1 MYVFAFSVVKS
12 TPPQTSVET
21 LNDVEFLSQKST
33 CPYVSVKI
41 EKVVYMRFCDV
52 GKGNNEIEGK
62 SCMSLILTV
71 MEYCSLYC
79 FFKAAMTGTERKAL
93 NKYYPPDFDPRKLPK
108 VSIPRNR
115 QYVIRVMAPFNMKCN
130 TCGEYIYKG
139 KKFNA
144 RRETVED
151 EDYIG
156 LSIFRFYIRC
166 PQCLAEITFKT
177 DLKNCDYAE
186 EHGATRLFEAEKML
200 INQLSVMEEEAEKEK
215 GNAMLMLEKRTKMSR
230 FEMEALERLEDLKEL
245 NKRQATV
252 DYDALIEQAKE
263 EELAEI
269 LHQKEEEDRYVQ
281 SVFENTIDKSGPS
294 SSSLLIKRLPDL
306 SDEETDKKLETSTFV
321 VEKKPRI
328 SKQKL
333 FLRGVVK
340 KKDTSV
346 VEKKKTFS
354 QLGND
359 STAPDT
365 GSLGLLGT
373 YGGGIC
379 KLILKSFYACCGFF
393 RLAGSQM
400 KISLLSMNPESESS
414 LVMNTSSSGNLSFEL
429 ILRPPTKHAPANL
442 SSPCNLKTTL
452 QEIEGKLKAAE
463 ERRLNVEAEK
473 VEKAKI
479 EERLLE
485 AAERRKALLQKF
497 QEETEKEIQ
506 NRAKVTSLNRE
517 KLFEERIEKIK
528 DHEKHVEEVRRS
540 RGKLSPNTKSEMEAD
555 LAYVKSLEKMTIAEL
570 EEKLTEKDKLIDEIQ
585 TAMKGEIES
594 GQFDA
599 TFRLAEAKAYRRIIS
614 GIIKENLLIFF
625 VWITVILRWTFQI
638 VQLFGSVCH
647 VLCITFELQIT
658 IIKYPYCRCAQCVKN
673 SSVFSVEK
681 SQHQVVIHRKVYNL
695 EEFDE
700 EFDKRYVD
708 LTLIGRA
715 KKTLLNIWNEGFS
728 FFQRLLSARFPCIKW
743 LLQYNV
749 KKDLPTDVLSGITVG
764 VFNIPQGMA
773 YGMLAGTSAAN
784 GLYTSFYP
792 PLIYSIFGSS
802 NQISIGT
809 FSVISLMTAGVIAK
823 FSHFTCKDFGSYF
836 SHNATVST
844 PENWFCGS
852 SSSRC
857 TPDVNEVTEIAMS
870 LAFLVGVFQIL
881 LGLMNMGF
889 LSVYLSDQLVE
900 GLTTG
905 SAVLVFTSQI
915 RHVFGIKGLPDT
927 GNPLD
932 IIKFYGCFF
941 IKIDYFNWLALV
953 ISAICILSIIV
964 VKQFLDPPFKRY
976 FKFSLPFE
984 LFLVIATTAI
994 SYGLNL
1000 NEAYSIDI
1008 VGKVPKGLVYPRLP
1022 RWDLFPELASD
1033 AIAISVVIYS
1043 ICISLAKLNGSP
1055 LEWSTWD
1062 LRFSLANAPAL
1073 HLVELAGVFA
1083 AAVVMI
1089 VLLFLAG
1096 LLTHLPKCV
1105 LASVIIVALKG
1116 MFFQMRSLPKLWRCS
1131 KPDFL
1136 IWVVSFCSVVL
1147 LDITYGLLVSVAFA
1161 LLTIVFKSQPDSICL
1176 GRIPKTE
1183 LYRGLNAYAK
1193 AEEIPGVKIYRFDSP
1208 LFFAN
1213 VENFR
1218 QRLYECTGIDPIDQK
1233 VADDLSKK
1241 HKNYGSMESRS
1252 TEKQPNVNS
1261 SEWPVTESKTDA
1273 NCSSFPFVD
1282 LMGVESMKQIYL
1294 EYKKIGIA
1302 VKFAYCKVSLRQILE
1317 RTDFFQTVPKARL
1330 YPSIEDAVA
1339 VATCCS
1345 CTSF

>member
-1 MYVFAFSVVKS
+1 M
-12 TPPQTSVET
+12 
-21 LNDVEFLSQKST
+21 
-33 CPYVSVKI
+33 
-41 EKVVYMRFCDV
+41 
-52 GKGNNEIEGK
+52 
-62 SCMSLILTV
+62 
-71 MEYCSLYC
+71 
-79 FFKAAMTGTERKAL
+79 
-93 NKYYPPDFDPRKLPK
+93 
-108 VSIPRNR
+108 
-115 QYVIRVMAPFNMKCN
+115 
-130 TCGEYIYKG
+130 
-139 KKFNA
+139 
-144 RRETVED
+144 
-151 EDYIG
+151 
-156 LSIFRFYIRC
+156 
-166 PQCLAEITFKT
+166 
-177 DLKNCDYAE
+177 
-186 EHGATRLFEAEKML
+186 
-200 INQLSVMEEEAEKEK
+200 
-215 GNAMLMLEKRTKMSR
+215 
-230 FEMEALERLEDLKEL
+230 EME
-245 NKRQATV
+245 
-252 DYDALIEQAKE
+252 
-263 EELAEI
+263 
-269 LHQKEEEDRYVQ
+269 VQ
-281 SVFENTIDKSGPS
+281 
-294 SSSLLIKRLPDL
+294 
-306 SDEETDKKLETSTFV
+306 
-321 VEKKPRI
+321 
-328 SKQKL
+328 
-333 FLRGVVK
+333 
-340 KKDTSV
+340 
-346 VEKKKTFS
+346 
-354 QLGND
+354 
-359 STAPDT
+359 
-365 GSLGLLGT
+365 
-373 YGGGIC
+373 
-379 KLILKSFYACCGFF
+379 
-393 RLAGSQM
+393 
-400 KISLLSMNPESESS
+400 
-414 LVMNTSSSGNLSFEL
+414 
-429 ILRPPTKHAPANL
+429 
-442 SSPCNLKTTL
+442 
-452 QEIEGKLKAAE
+452 
-463 ERRLNVEAEK
+463 
-473 VEKAKI
+473 
-479 EERLLE
+479 
-485 AAERRKALLQKF
+485 
-497 QEETEKEIQ
+497 
-506 NRAKVTSLNRE
+506 
-517 KLFEERIEKIK
+517 
-528 DHEKHVEEVRRS
+528 
-540 RGKLSPNTKSEMEAD
+540 
-555 LAYVKSLEKMTIAEL
+555 
-570 EEKLTEKDKLIDEIQ
+570 
-585 TAMKGEIES
+585 
-594 GQFDA
+594 
-599 TFRLAEAKAYRRIIS
+599 
-614 GIIKENLLIFF
+614 
-625 VWITVILRWTFQI
+625 
-638 VQLFGSVCH
+638 
-647 VLCITFELQIT
+647 
-658 IIKYPYCRCAQCVKN
+658 N

-823 FSHFTCKDFGSYF
+823 FSHFTCKDFGGYF

-852 SSSRC
+852 TSSRC

-941 IKIDYFNWLALV
+941 IKIDNFNWLALV

-1043 ICISLAKLNGSP
+1043 ICISLAKLNGLP

-1273 NCSSFPFVD
+1273 SSIVACPSCSANLHTIIIDCSSFPFVD

-1339 VATCCS
+1339 HW
-1345 CTSF
+1345 

>member
-1 MYVFAFSVVKS
+1 M
-12 TPPQTSVET
+12 
-21 LNDVEFLSQKST
+21 
-33 CPYVSVKI
+33 
-41 EKVVYMRFCDV
+41 
-52 GKGNNEIEGK
+52 
-62 SCMSLILTV
+62 
-71 MEYCSLYC
+71 
-79 FFKAAMTGTERKAL
+79 
-93 NKYYPPDFDPRKLPK
+93 
-108 VSIPRNR
+108 
-115 QYVIRVMAPFNMKCN
+115 
-130 TCGEYIYKG
+130 
-139 KKFNA
+139 
-144 RRETVED
+144 
-151 EDYIG
+151 
-156 LSIFRFYIRC
+156 
-166 PQCLAEITFKT
+166 
-177 DLKNCDYAE
+177 
-186 EHGATRLFEAEKML
+186 
-200 INQLSVMEEEAEKEK
+200 
-215 GNAMLMLEKRTKMSR
+215 
-230 FEMEALERLEDLKEL
+230 EME
-245 NKRQATV
+245 
-252 DYDALIEQAKE
+252 
-263 EELAEI
+263 
-269 LHQKEEEDRYVQ
+269 VQ
-281 SVFENTIDKSGPS
+281 
-294 SSSLLIKRLPDL
+294 
-306 SDEETDKKLETSTFV
+306 
-321 VEKKPRI
+321 
-328 SKQKL
+328 
-333 FLRGVVK
+333 
-340 KKDTSV
+340 
-346 VEKKKTFS
+346 
-354 QLGND
+354 
-359 STAPDT
+359 
-365 GSLGLLGT
+365 
-373 YGGGIC
+373 
-379 KLILKSFYACCGFF
+379 
-393 RLAGSQM
+393 
-400 KISLLSMNPESESS
+400 
-414 LVMNTSSSGNLSFEL
+414 
-429 ILRPPTKHAPANL
+429 
-442 SSPCNLKTTL
+442 
-452 QEIEGKLKAAE
+452 
-463 ERRLNVEAEK
+463 
-473 VEKAKI
+473 
-479 EERLLE
+479 
-485 AAERRKALLQKF
+485 
-497 QEETEKEIQ
+497 
-506 NRAKVTSLNRE
+506 
-517 KLFEERIEKIK
+517 
-528 DHEKHVEEVRRS
+528 
-540 RGKLSPNTKSEMEAD
+540 
-555 LAYVKSLEKMTIAEL
+555 
-570 EEKLTEKDKLIDEIQ
+570 
-585 TAMKGEIES
+585 
-594 GQFDA
+594 
-599 TFRLAEAKAYRRIIS
+599 
-614 GIIKENLLIFF
+614 
-625 VWITVILRWTFQI
+625 
-638 VQLFGSVCH
+638 
-647 VLCITFELQIT
+647 
-658 IIKYPYCRCAQCVKN
+658 N

-823 FSHFTCKDFGSYF
+823 FSHFTCKDFGGYF

-852 SSSRC
+852 TSSRC

-941 IKIDYFNWLALV
+941 IKIDNFNWLALV

-1043 ICISLAKLNGSP
+1043 ICISLAKLNGLP

-1073 HLVELAGVFA
+1073 HLVEVCCKMLKEEKRRQNYYQIFHEMNFSLQFQLAGVFA

-1273 NCSSFPFVD
+1273 SSIVACPSCSANLHTIIIDCSSFPFVD

-1339 VATCCS
+1339 HW
-1345 CTSF
+1345 

>member
-1 MYVFAFSVVKS
+1 M
-12 TPPQTSVET
+12 
-21 LNDVEFLSQKST
+21 
-33 CPYVSVKI
+33 
-41 EKVVYMRFCDV
+41 
-52 GKGNNEIEGK
+52 
-62 SCMSLILTV
+62 
-71 MEYCSLYC
+71 
-79 FFKAAMTGTERKAL
+79 
-93 NKYYPPDFDPRKLPK
+93 
-108 VSIPRNR
+108 
-115 QYVIRVMAPFNMKCN
+115 
-130 TCGEYIYKG
+130 
-139 KKFNA
+139 
-144 RRETVED
+144 
-151 EDYIG
+151 
-156 LSIFRFYIRC
+156 
-166 PQCLAEITFKT
+166 
-177 DLKNCDYAE
+177 
-186 EHGATRLFEAEKML
+186 
-200 INQLSVMEEEAEKEK
+200 
-215 GNAMLMLEKRTKMSR
+215 
-230 FEMEALERLEDLKEL
+230 EMEM
-245 NKRQATV
+245 Q
-252 DYDALIEQAKE
+252 
-263 EELAEI
+263 
-269 LHQKEEEDRYVQ
+269 
-281 SVFENTIDKSGPS
+281 
-294 SSSLLIKRLPDL
+294 
-306 SDEETDKKLETSTFV
+306 
-321 VEKKPRI
+321 
-328 SKQKL
+328 
-333 FLRGVVK
+333 
-340 KKDTSV
+340 
-346 VEKKKTFS
+346 
-354 QLGND
+354 
-359 STAPDT
+359 
-365 GSLGLLGT
+365 
-373 YGGGIC
+373 
-379 KLILKSFYACCGFF
+379 
-393 RLAGSQM
+393 
-400 KISLLSMNPESESS
+400 
-414 LVMNTSSSGNLSFEL
+414 
-429 ILRPPTKHAPANL
+429 
-442 SSPCNLKTTL
+442 
-452 QEIEGKLKAAE
+452 
-463 ERRLNVEAEK
+463 
-473 VEKAKI
+473 
-479 EERLLE
+479 
-485 AAERRKALLQKF
+485 
-497 QEETEKEIQ
+497 
-506 NRAKVTSLNRE
+506 
-517 KLFEERIEKIK
+517 
-528 DHEKHVEEVRRS
+528 
-540 RGKLSPNTKSEMEAD
+540 
-555 LAYVKSLEKMTIAEL
+555 
-570 EEKLTEKDKLIDEIQ
+570 
-585 TAMKGEIES
+585 
-594 GQFDA
+594 
-599 TFRLAEAKAYRRIIS
+599 
-614 GIIKENLLIFF
+614 
-625 VWITVILRWTFQI
+625 
-638 VQLFGSVCH
+638 
-647 VLCITFELQIT
+647 
-658 IIKYPYCRCAQCVKN
+658 N

-715 KKTLLNIWNEGFS
+715 KKALLNIWNEGSS
-728 FFQRLLSARFPCIKW
+728 FFQRLLSSRFPCIQW

-749 KKDLPTDVLSGITVG
+749 KKDLPTDVISGITVG

-802 NQISIGT
+802 KQISIGT

-823 FSHFTCKDFGSYF
+823 FSHFSCKEYSNYF
-836 SHNATVST
+836 SHNSTVNT

-852 SSSRC
+852 SSSHC

-932 IIKFYGCFF
+932 IIRFYGCFF
-941 IKIDYFNWLALV
+941 IRIDNFNWLALV
-953 ISAICILSIIV
+953 ISSICIISIIV

-984 LFLVIATTAI
+984 LFLVIVTTAI
-994 SYGLNL
+994 SFGLNL

-1043 ICISLAKLNGSP
+1043 ICISLAKLFAKKHEYRLNANQVIFNKFSIICVNGSP
-1055 LEWSTWD
+1055 LEWSIWD
-1062 LRFSLANAPAL
+1062 LRFSLVNAPAL

-1089 VLLFLAG
+1089 VLLFLAS

-1136 IWVVSFCSVVL
+1136 IWVVSFCSVVF

-1161 LLTIVFKSQPDSICL
+1161 LLTVVFKSQWPDSICL

-1183 LYRGLNAYAK
+1183 IYRGLNAYAK

-1213 VENFR
+1213 VEIFR
-1218 QRLYECTGIDPIDQK
+1218 QRLYESTGIDPIDQK
-1233 VADDLSKK
+1233 VTGDISKK

-1252 TEKQPNVNS
+1252 IEKQPNVNS
-1261 SEWPVTESKTDA
+1261 SEWPVTESKTDPSLIVACPSCSA
-1273 NCSSFPFVD
+1273 NLHTIIIDCSSFPFVD

-1317 RTDFFQTVPKARL
+1317 RTDFFQTVPKARF

>member
-1 MYVFAFSVVKS
+1 MINDFSV
-12 TPPQTSVET
+12 
-21 LNDVEFLSQKST
+21 LIWLHLGHR
-33 CPYVSVKI
+33 
-41 EKVVYMRFCDV
+41 KVYTWFSDV
-52 GKGNNEIEGK
+52 GKGNNKIEGK

-71 MEYCSLYC
+71 MEYCSLVISRFCRFCC
-79 FFKAAMTGTERKAL
+79 FFKVAMTGTERKAL

-200 INQLSVMEEEAEKEK
+200 INQLSVMEAEAEKEK

-346 VEKKKTFS
+346 EKKKTFS

-359 STAPDT
+359 STTPDT

-379 KLILKSFYACCGFF
+379 KLMLK
-393 RLAGSQM
+393 LAGSQM
-400 KISLLSMNPESESS
+400 KIVMLSLQLLDLASQSLLSMNPESESS
-414 LVMNTSSSGNLSFEL
+414 LIMNTSSSGNLSFEL

-485 AAERRKALLQKF
+485 VAERRKALLQKF

-594 GQFDA
+594 GQFAA

-614 GIIKENLLIFF
+614 GIIKAN
-625 VWITVILRWTFQI
+625 TVILRWTFQI

-658 IIKYPYCRCAQCVKN
+658 IVKN

-715 KKTLLNIWNEGFS
+715 KKTLLNIWNEG
-728 FFQRLLSARFPCIKW
+728 LLSARFPCIKW

-823 FSHFTCKDFGSYF
+823 FSHFTCKDFGGYF

-941 IKIDYFNWLALV
+941 IKIDNFNWLA
-953 ISAICILSIIV
+953 
-964 VKQFLDPPFKRY
+964 
-976 FKFSLPFE
+976 
-984 LFLVIATTAI
+984 LVIATTAI

-1008 VGKVPKGLVYPRLP
+1008 VGKVPKGLP

-1116 MFFQMRSLPKLWRCS
+1116 MFFQMRNLPKLWRCS

-1273 NCSSFPFVD
+1273 SSIVACPSCSANLHTIIIDCSSFPFVD

-1339 VATCCS
+1339 HW
-1345 CTSF
+1345 

>member
-1 MYVFAFSVVKS
+1 M
-12 TPPQTSVET
+12 
-21 LNDVEFLSQKST
+21 
-33 CPYVSVKI
+33 
-41 EKVVYMRFCDV
+41 
-52 GKGNNEIEGK
+52 
-62 SCMSLILTV
+62 
-71 MEYCSLYC
+71 
-79 FFKAAMTGTERKAL
+79 
-93 NKYYPPDFDPRKLPK
+93 
-108 VSIPRNR
+108 
-115 QYVIRVMAPFNMKCN
+115 
-130 TCGEYIYKG
+130 
-139 KKFNA
+139 
-144 RRETVED
+144 
-151 EDYIG
+151 
-156 LSIFRFYIRC
+156 
-166 PQCLAEITFKT
+166 
-177 DLKNCDYAE
+177 
-186 EHGATRLFEAEKML
+186 
-200 INQLSVMEEEAEKEK
+200 
-215 GNAMLMLEKRTKMSR
+215 
-230 FEMEALERLEDLKEL
+230 EMEM
-245 NKRQATV
+245 Q
-252 DYDALIEQAKE
+252 
-263 EELAEI
+263 
-269 LHQKEEEDRYVQ
+269 
-281 SVFENTIDKSGPS
+281 
-294 SSSLLIKRLPDL
+294 
-306 SDEETDKKLETSTFV
+306 
-321 VEKKPRI
+321 
-328 SKQKL
+328 
-333 FLRGVVK
+333 
-340 KKDTSV
+340 
-346 VEKKKTFS
+346 
-354 QLGND
+354 
-359 STAPDT
+359 
-365 GSLGLLGT
+365 
-373 YGGGIC
+373 
-379 KLILKSFYACCGFF
+379 
-393 RLAGSQM
+393 
-400 KISLLSMNPESESS
+400 
-414 LVMNTSSSGNLSFEL
+414 
-429 ILRPPTKHAPANL
+429 
-442 SSPCNLKTTL
+442 
-452 QEIEGKLKAAE
+452 
-463 ERRLNVEAEK
+463 
-473 VEKAKI
+473 
-479 EERLLE
+479 
-485 AAERRKALLQKF
+485 
-497 QEETEKEIQ
+497 
-506 NRAKVTSLNRE
+506 
-517 KLFEERIEKIK
+517 
-528 DHEKHVEEVRRS
+528 
-540 RGKLSPNTKSEMEAD
+540 
-555 LAYVKSLEKMTIAEL
+555 
-570 EEKLTEKDKLIDEIQ
+570 
-585 TAMKGEIES
+585 
-594 GQFDA
+594 
-599 TFRLAEAKAYRRIIS
+599 
-614 GIIKENLLIFF
+614 
-625 VWITVILRWTFQI
+625 
-638 VQLFGSVCH
+638 
-647 VLCITFELQIT
+647 
-658 IIKYPYCRCAQCVKN
+658 N

-715 KKTLLNIWNEGFS
+715 KETLLNIWNEGLS

-764 VFNIPQGMA
+764 VFNIPQGIA

-823 FSHFTCKDFGSYF
+823 LSHFSCKEFSNYF
-836 SHNATVST
+836 SHNSTVST

-852 SSSRC
+852 SSSHC
-857 TPDVNEVTEIAMS
+857 TPDVNEATEIAMS

-932 IIKFYGCFF
+932 IIRFYGCFF
-941 IKIDYFNWLALV
+941 IKIDNFNWLALV
-953 ISAICILSIIV
+953 ISSICILLIIV

-984 LFLVIATTAI
+984 LFLVIVTTAI
-994 SYGLNL
+994 SFGFNL
-1000 NEAYSIDI
+1000 NETYSIDV

-1022 RWDLFPELASD
+1022 RWDLFPELATD

-1043 ICISLAKLNGSP
+1043 ICISLAKLFAKKHEYRLNANQEWFALGMVHLGS
-1055 LEWSTWD
+1055 SFFTCQCSCA
-1062 LRFSLANAPAL
+1062 SLSRSLLQDAQGGKTQ
-1073 HLVELAGVFA
+1073 LASVFA

-1116 MFFQMRSLPKLWRCS
+1116 MFFQMRNLPKLWRCS

-1136 IWVVSFCSVVL
+1136 IWVVSFCSVVI

-1161 LLTIVFKSQPDSICL
+1161 LLTIVFKSQWPDSICL

-1213 VENFR
+1213 VEIFR
-1218 QRLYECTGIDPIDQK
+1218 QRLYECTGIDPIHQK
-1233 VADDLSKK
+1233 VTGDLSKK

-1252 TEKQPNVNS
+1252 TEKQPSVNS

-1273 NCSSFPFVD
+1273 SLIVACPSCSANLHTIIIDCSSFPFVD

-1317 RTDFFQTVPKARL
+1317 KTDFFQTVPKARL
-1330 YPSIEDAVA
+1330 YPSIEDAVT

>member
-1 MYVFAFSVVKS
+1 M
-12 TPPQTSVET
+12 Q
-21 LNDVEFLSQKST
+21 
-33 CPYVSVKI
+33 
-41 EKVVYMRFCDV
+41 
-52 GKGNNEIEGK
+52 
-62 SCMSLILTV
+62 
-71 MEYCSLYC
+71 
-79 FFKAAMTGTERKAL
+79 
-93 NKYYPPDFDPRKLPK
+93 
-108 VSIPRNR
+108 
-115 QYVIRVMAPFNMKCN
+115 
-130 TCGEYIYKG
+130 
-139 KKFNA
+139 
-144 RRETVED
+144 
-151 EDYIG
+151 
-156 LSIFRFYIRC
+156 
-166 PQCLAEITFKT
+166 
-177 DLKNCDYAE
+177 
-186 EHGATRLFEAEKML
+186 
-200 INQLSVMEEEAEKEK
+200 
-215 GNAMLMLEKRTKMSR
+215 
-230 FEMEALERLEDLKEL
+230 
-245 NKRQATV
+245 
-252 DYDALIEQAKE
+252 
-263 EELAEI
+263 
-269 LHQKEEEDRYVQ
+269 
-281 SVFENTIDKSGPS
+281 
-294 SSSLLIKRLPDL
+294 
-306 SDEETDKKLETSTFV
+306 
-321 VEKKPRI
+321 
-328 SKQKL
+328 
-333 FLRGVVK
+333 
-340 KKDTSV
+340 
-346 VEKKKTFS
+346 
-354 QLGND
+354 
-359 STAPDT
+359 
-365 GSLGLLGT
+365 
-373 YGGGIC
+373 
-379 KLILKSFYACCGFF
+379 
-393 RLAGSQM
+393 
-400 KISLLSMNPESESS
+400 
-414 LVMNTSSSGNLSFEL
+414 
-429 ILRPPTKHAPANL
+429 
-442 SSPCNLKTTL
+442 
-452 QEIEGKLKAAE
+452 
-463 ERRLNVEAEK
+463 
-473 VEKAKI
+473 
-479 EERLLE
+479 
-485 AAERRKALLQKF
+485 
-497 QEETEKEIQ
+497 
-506 NRAKVTSLNRE
+506 
-517 KLFEERIEKIK
+517 
-528 DHEKHVEEVRRS
+528 
-540 RGKLSPNTKSEMEAD
+540 
-555 LAYVKSLEKMTIAEL
+555 
-570 EEKLTEKDKLIDEIQ
+570 
-585 TAMKGEIES
+585 
-594 GQFDA
+594 
-599 TFRLAEAKAYRRIIS
+599 
-614 GIIKENLLIFF
+614 
-625 VWITVILRWTFQI
+625 
-638 VQLFGSVCH
+638 
-647 VLCITFELQIT
+647 
-658 IIKYPYCRCAQCVKN
+658 N

-715 KKTLLNIWNEGFS
+715 KKALLNIWNEGSS
-728 FFQRLLSARFPCIKW
+728 FFQRLLSSRFPCIQW

-749 KKDLPTDVLSGITVG
+749 KKDLPTDVISGITVG

-802 NQISIGT
+802 KQISIGT

-823 FSHFTCKDFGSYF
+823 FSHFSCKEYSNYF
-836 SHNATVST
+836 SHNSTVNT

-852 SSSRC
+852 SSSHC

-932 IIKFYGCFF
+932 IIRFYGCFF
-941 IKIDYFNWLALV
+941 IRIDNFNWLALV
-953 ISAICILSIIV
+953 ISSICIISIIV

-984 LFLVIATTAI
+984 LFLVIVTTAI
-994 SYGLNL
+994 SFGLNL

-1043 ICISLAKLNGSP
+1043 ICISLAKLFAKKHEYRLNANQEWFALGMVHLGS
-1055 LEWSTWD
+1055 SFFTCQCSCA
-1062 LRFSLANAPAL
+1062 SLSRSLLQDAQGGKTQ
-1073 HLVELAGVFA
+1073 LAGVFA

-1089 VLLFLAG
+1089 VLLFLAS

-1136 IWVVSFCSVVL
+1136 IWVVSFCSVVF

-1161 LLTIVFKSQPDSICL
+1161 LLTVVFKSQWPDSICL

-1183 LYRGLNAYAK
+1183 IYRGLNAYAK

-1213 VENFR
+1213 VEIFR
-1218 QRLYECTGIDPIDQK
+1218 QRLYESTGIDPIDQK
-1233 VADDLSKK
+1233 VTGDISKK

-1252 TEKQPNVNS
+1252 IEKQPNVNS
-1261 SEWPVTESKTDA
+1261 SEWPVTESKTDP

-1317 RTDFFQTVPKARL
+1317 RTDFFQTVPKARF

>member
-1 MYVFAFSVVKS
+1 
-12 TPPQTSVET
+12 
-21 LNDVEFLSQKST
+21 
-33 CPYVSVKI
+33 
-41 EKVVYMRFCDV
+41 
-52 GKGNNEIEGK
+52 
-62 SCMSLILTV
+62 
-71 MEYCSLYC
+71 
-79 FFKAAMTGTERKAL
+79 MTGTERKAL

-144 RRETVED
+144 RRETVDD

-200 INQLSVMEEEAEKEK
+200 MNKLSVMEEEAEKAK
-215 GNAMLMLEKRTKMSR
+215 DNAMLMLEKRTKMSR

-252 DYDALIEQAKE
+252 DYDALIEKAKQ
-263 EELAEI
+263 EELEEV
-269 LHQKEEEDRYVQ
+269 LREKEEEDKYIH
-281 SVFENTIDKSGPS
+281 SIFENTIHQPGPS
-294 SSSLLIKRLPDL
+294 SSSLLVKRLPDS
-306 SDEETDKKLETSTFV
+306 SDEEIEKKVETSTFV
-321 VEKKPRI
+321 AEKKPRI

-346 VEKKKTFS
+346 EKKKTLS
-354 QLGND
+354 QSD
-359 STAPDT
+359 DVSTTPGT
-365 GSLGLLGT
+365 GSLDCSEEEAKPRHGLVTVPPLYRCYSSKHVCT
-373 YGGGIC
+373 CRSKREREPKLNAYDVYPETQADPPATAGGS
-379 KLILKSFYACCGFF
+379 LQFLK
-393 RLAGSQM
+393 
-400 KISLLSMNPESESS
+400 SLLSMNPESESS

-429 ILRPPTKHAPANL
+429 ILRPPTKHAPSNL
-442 SSPCNLKTTL
+442 NSPCNLKTTL

-497 QEETEKEIQ
+497 QEETENEIQ
-506 NRAKVTSLNRE
+506 SRAKVTSLNRE

-540 RGKLSPNTKSEMEAD
+540 RGKLSPNTKNKMEAD
-555 LAYVKSLEKMTIAEL
+555 LAYVKNLEKMTIAEL
-570 EEKLTEKDKLIDEIQ
+570 EEKLTEQIW
-585 TAMKGEIES
+585 
-594 GQFDA
+594 
-599 TFRLAEAKAYRRIIS
+599 
-614 GIIKENLLIFF
+614 
-625 VWITVILRWTFQI
+625 VTVIIRWTLQI
-638 VQLFGSVCH
+638 EQLFCSVCH
-647 VLCITFELQIT
+647 VLCISFELQVT
-658 IIKYPYCRCAQCVKN
+658 VVK
-673 SSVFSVEK
+673 
-681 SQHQVVIHRKVYNL
+681 

-715 KKTLLNIWNEGFS
+715 KKALLNIWNEGSS
-728 FFQRLLSARFPCIKW
+728 FFQRLLSSRFPCIQW

-749 KKDLPTDVLSGITVG
+749 KKDLPTDVISGITVG

-802 NQISIGT
+802 KQISIGT

-823 FSHFTCKDFGSYF
+823 FSHFSCKEYSNYF
-836 SHNATVST
+836 SHNSTVNT

-852 SSSRC
+852 SSSHC

-932 IIKFYGCFF
+932 IIR
-941 IKIDYFNWLALV
+941 V
-953 ISAICILSIIV
+953 IV
-964 VKQFLDPPFKRY
+964 
-976 FKFSLPFE
+976 
-984 LFLVIATTAI
+984 TTAI
-994 SYGLNL
+994 SFGLNL

-1043 ICISLAKLNGSP
+1043 ICISLAKLFAKKHEYRLN
-1055 LEWSTWD
+1055 
-1062 LRFSLANAPAL
+1062 ANQ
-1073 HLVELAGVFA
+1073 LAGVFA

-1089 VLLFLAG
+1089 VLLFLAS

-1136 IWVVSFCSVVL
+1136 IWVVSFCSVVF

-1161 LLTIVFKSQPDSICL
+1161 LLTVVFKSQWPDSICL

-1183 LYRGLNAYAK
+1183 IYRGLNAYAK
-1193 AEEIPGVKIYRFDSP
+1193 VYVCFLLMAILQAEEIPGVKIYRFDSP

-1213 VENFR
+1213 VEIFR
-1218 QRLYECTGIDPIDQK
+1218 QRLYESTGIDPIDQK
-1233 VADDLSKK
+1233 VTGDISKK

-1252 TEKQPNVNS
+1252 IEKQPNVNS
-1261 SEWPVTESKTDA
+1261 SEWPVTESKTDP

-1317 RTDFFQTVPKARL
+1317 RTDFFQTVPKARF

>member
-1 MYVFAFSVVKS
+1 M
-12 TPPQTSVET
+12 
-21 LNDVEFLSQKST
+21 
-33 CPYVSVKI
+33 
-41 EKVVYMRFCDV
+41 
-52 GKGNNEIEGK
+52 
-62 SCMSLILTV
+62 
-71 MEYCSLYC
+71 
-79 FFKAAMTGTERKAL
+79 
-93 NKYYPPDFDPRKLPK
+93 
-108 VSIPRNR
+108 
-115 QYVIRVMAPFNMKCN
+115 
-130 TCGEYIYKG
+130 
-139 KKFNA
+139 
-144 RRETVED
+144 
-151 EDYIG
+151 
-156 LSIFRFYIRC
+156 
-166 PQCLAEITFKT
+166 
-177 DLKNCDYAE
+177 
-186 EHGATRLFEAEKML
+186 
-200 INQLSVMEEEAEKEK
+200 
-215 GNAMLMLEKRTKMSR
+215 
-230 FEMEALERLEDLKEL
+230 EME
-245 NKRQATV
+245 
-252 DYDALIEQAKE
+252 
-263 EELAEI
+263 
-269 LHQKEEEDRYVQ
+269 VQ
-281 SVFENTIDKSGPS
+281 
-294 SSSLLIKRLPDL
+294 
-306 SDEETDKKLETSTFV
+306 
-321 VEKKPRI
+321 
-328 SKQKL
+328 
-333 FLRGVVK
+333 
-340 KKDTSV
+340 
-346 VEKKKTFS
+346 
-354 QLGND
+354 
-359 STAPDT
+359 
-365 GSLGLLGT
+365 
-373 YGGGIC
+373 
-379 KLILKSFYACCGFF
+379 
-393 RLAGSQM
+393 
-400 KISLLSMNPESESS
+400 
-414 LVMNTSSSGNLSFEL
+414 
-429 ILRPPTKHAPANL
+429 
-442 SSPCNLKTTL
+442 
-452 QEIEGKLKAAE
+452 
-463 ERRLNVEAEK
+463 
-473 VEKAKI
+473 
-479 EERLLE
+479 
-485 AAERRKALLQKF
+485 
-497 QEETEKEIQ
+497 
-506 NRAKVTSLNRE
+506 
-517 KLFEERIEKIK
+517 
-528 DHEKHVEEVRRS
+528 
-540 RGKLSPNTKSEMEAD
+540 
-555 LAYVKSLEKMTIAEL
+555 
-570 EEKLTEKDKLIDEIQ
+570 
-585 TAMKGEIES
+585 
-594 GQFDA
+594 
-599 TFRLAEAKAYRRIIS
+599 
-614 GIIKENLLIFF
+614 
-625 VWITVILRWTFQI
+625 
-638 VQLFGSVCH
+638 
-647 VLCITFELQIT
+647 
-658 IIKYPYCRCAQCVKN
+658 N

-823 FSHFTCKDFGSYF
+823 FSHFTCKDFGGYF

-852 SSSRC
+852 TSSRC

-941 IKIDYFNWLALV
+941 IKIDNFNWLALV

-1273 NCSSFPFVD
+1273 SSIVACPSCSANLHTIIIDCSSFPFVD

-1345 CTSF
+1345 SLVRMLF

>member
-1 MYVFAFSVVKS
+1 M
-12 TPPQTSVET
+12 
-21 LNDVEFLSQKST
+21 
-33 CPYVSVKI
+33 
-41 EKVVYMRFCDV
+41 
-52 GKGNNEIEGK
+52 
-62 SCMSLILTV
+62 
-71 MEYCSLYC
+71 
-79 FFKAAMTGTERKAL
+79 
-93 NKYYPPDFDPRKLPK
+93 
-108 VSIPRNR
+108 
-115 QYVIRVMAPFNMKCN
+115 
-130 TCGEYIYKG
+130 
-139 KKFNA
+139 
-144 RRETVED
+144 
-151 EDYIG
+151 
-156 LSIFRFYIRC
+156 
-166 PQCLAEITFKT
+166 
-177 DLKNCDYAE
+177 
-186 EHGATRLFEAEKML
+186 
-200 INQLSVMEEEAEKEK
+200 
-215 GNAMLMLEKRTKMSR
+215 
-230 FEMEALERLEDLKEL
+230 EMEM
-245 NKRQATV
+245 Q
-252 DYDALIEQAKE
+252 
-263 EELAEI
+263 
-269 LHQKEEEDRYVQ
+269 
-281 SVFENTIDKSGPS
+281 
-294 SSSLLIKRLPDL
+294 
-306 SDEETDKKLETSTFV
+306 
-321 VEKKPRI
+321 
-328 SKQKL
+328 
-333 FLRGVVK
+333 
-340 KKDTSV
+340 
-346 VEKKKTFS
+346 
-354 QLGND
+354 
-359 STAPDT
+359 
-365 GSLGLLGT
+365 
-373 YGGGIC
+373 
-379 KLILKSFYACCGFF
+379 
-393 RLAGSQM
+393 
-400 KISLLSMNPESESS
+400 
-414 LVMNTSSSGNLSFEL
+414 
-429 ILRPPTKHAPANL
+429 
-442 SSPCNLKTTL
+442 
-452 QEIEGKLKAAE
+452 
-463 ERRLNVEAEK
+463 
-473 VEKAKI
+473 
-479 EERLLE
+479 
-485 AAERRKALLQKF
+485 
-497 QEETEKEIQ
+497 
-506 NRAKVTSLNRE
+506 
-517 KLFEERIEKIK
+517 
-528 DHEKHVEEVRRS
+528 
-540 RGKLSPNTKSEMEAD
+540 
-555 LAYVKSLEKMTIAEL
+555 
-570 EEKLTEKDKLIDEIQ
+570 
-585 TAMKGEIES
+585 
-594 GQFDA
+594 
-599 TFRLAEAKAYRRIIS
+599 
-614 GIIKENLLIFF
+614 
-625 VWITVILRWTFQI
+625 
-638 VQLFGSVCH
+638 
-647 VLCITFELQIT
+647 
-658 IIKYPYCRCAQCVKN
+658 N

-715 KKTLLNIWNEGFS
+715 KKALLNIWNEGSS
-728 FFQRLLSARFPCIKW
+728 FFQRLLSSRFPCIQW

-749 KKDLPTDVLSGITVG
+749 KKDLPTDVISGITVG

-802 NQISIGT
+802 KQISIGT

-823 FSHFTCKDFGSYF
+823 FSHFSCKEYSNYF
-836 SHNATVST
+836 SHNSTVNT

-852 SSSRC
+852 SSSHC

-932 IIKFYGCFF
+932 IIRFYGCFF
-941 IKIDYFNWLALV
+941 IRIDNFNWLALV
-953 ISAICILSIIV
+953 ISSICIISIIV

-984 LFLVIATTAI
+984 LFLVIVTTAI
-994 SYGLNL
+994 SFGLNL

-1043 ICISLAKLNGSP
+1043 ICISLAKLFAKKHEYRLN
-1055 LEWSTWD
+1055 
-1062 LRFSLANAPAL
+1062 ANQ
-1073 HLVELAGVFA
+1073 LAGVFA

-1089 VLLFLAG
+1089 VLLFLAS

-1136 IWVVSFCSVVL
+1136 IWVVSFCSVVF

-1161 LLTIVFKSQPDSICL
+1161 LLTVVFKSQWPDSICL

-1183 LYRGLNAYAK
+1183 IYRGLNAYAK

-1213 VENFR
+1213 VEIFR
-1218 QRLYECTGIDPIDQK
+1218 QRLYESTGIDPIDQK
-1233 VADDLSKK
+1233 VTGDISKK

-1252 TEKQPNVNS
+1252 IEKQPNVNS
-1261 SEWPVTESKTDA
+1261 SEWPVTESKTDPSLIVACPSCSA
-1273 NCSSFPFVD
+1273 NLHTIIIDCSSFPFVD

-1317 RTDFFQTVPKARL
+1317 RTDFFQTVPKARF